1 MTPLPTED
9 NIRSILG
16 LQGLA
21 VTRVRKEGD
30 EGWLVE
36 AELPAK
42 ASCPRCHEESSS
54 VHDVRDKPSRLEWV
68 LLGSWKVW
76 VVLKRRRLR
85 CFTCHKPF
93 TQIVPGL
100 GPRQRMS
107 IQAQASLIAQLAEE
121 SFAAIKRSLGISYG
135 RVRRC
140 LERLPL
146 PWVDWKVLVGEE
158 GMISLGIDE
167 HSFRGKDL
175 VITVTCL
182 SRHRVLAV
190 LPNDRQKTLRA
201 FLMELSPRVAD
212 RVVGVCIDLKEGF
225 RKVVEEV
232 FPQALVV
239 ADHFHVIQDANRR
252 VDETRRLEQ
261 ELNKKAIARW
271 PLLKGEE
278 RLTPKQA
285 QRLAELRQEY
295 PSLGEAHWLK
305 EELRALYGCE
315 DYESAQEHFS
325 RLLINAEE
333 ADDLELGRWAGTLR
347 RWRKEILNYFKL
359 PITNA
364 YTEGVHTKMKLIKR
378 TSYGLRNIEIYR
390 RKMMLGF
397 LPRTLQALTPH
408 LLT

>member
-1 MTPLPTED
+1 
-9 NIRSILG
+9 
-16 LQGLA
+16 
-21 VTRVRKEGD
+21 
-30 EGWLVE
+30 
-36 AELPAK
+36 
-42 ASCPRCHEESSS
+42 
-54 VHDVRDKPSRLEWV
+54 
-68 LLGSWKVW
+68 
-76 VVLKRRRLR
+76 
-85 CFTCHKPF
+85 
-93 TQIVPGL
+93 
-100 GPRQRMS
+100 
-107 IQAQASLIAQLAEE
+107 
-121 SFAAIKRSLGISYG
+121 
-135 RVRRC
+135 
-140 LERLPL
+140 
-146 PWVDWKVLVGEE
+146 
-158 GMISLGIDE
+158 MISLGIDE